1 MTWVFLSRNK
11 RQLEKLTEDAEE
23 QEVERM
29 KGFSRLHKVGEYWQ
43 LRHIE
48 QYWRETLKHVV
59 VYALWL
65 GTFFRKFYVKA
76 AAQAKF
82 AEIDE
87 DDSGELEGEEIDDLL
102 DWIFQYVQHDDGTPL
117 SAIDRA
123 AERYHFRRRLDPDD
137 DGSITFDELH
147 TCGCTAPA
155 AGSLH
160 CSCSHFNSNTLIHP
174 APGQVH
180 LRGRTGGALDGA
192 PAGRTQAPPP
202 PAGRLG
208 AAGGVPG
215 QALVQCP
222 QQVTAVPLSRVSSSD
237 AAFVFAISTA
247 FAAKT
252 VPLLLQFPLPSQLRQ
267 CLCLCNVHCLRS

>member
-1 MTWVFLSRNK
+1 
-11 RQLEKLTEDAEE
+11 
-23 QEVERM
+23 M

-82 AEIDE
+82 AEIDA

-123 AERYHFRRRLDPDD
+123 AERYHFKRRLDPDD

-147 TCGCTAPA
+147 TYIFGVVRAVLSMERRQAELKHRHLLLAVSALQA
-155 AGSLH
+155 AY
-160 CSCSHFNSNTLIHP
+160 
-174 APGQVH
+174 
-180 LRGRTGGALDGA
+180 RGR
-192 PAGRTQAPPP
+192 R
-202 PAGRLG
+202 
-208 AAGGVPG
+208 
-215 QALVQCP
+215 
-222 QQVTAVPLSRVSSSD
+222 S
-237 AAFVFAISTA
+237 
-247 FAAKT
+247 
-252 VPLLLQFPLPSQLRQ
+252 
-267 CLCLCNVHCLRS
+267 CNVLNR